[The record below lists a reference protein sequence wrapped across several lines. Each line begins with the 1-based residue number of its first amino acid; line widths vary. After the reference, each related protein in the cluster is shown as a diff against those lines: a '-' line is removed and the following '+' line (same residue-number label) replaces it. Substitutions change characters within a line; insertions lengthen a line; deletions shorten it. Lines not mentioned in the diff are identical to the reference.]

1 METIDRVK
9 QRTVLVA
16 SVAGAMVVAL
26 DGTVLLMA
34 QPVLGRD
41 LKASV
46 GEVQWTSTAYLVM
59 VASLLVMAGRLGD
72 RYGHGRL
79 LWIGGLGFGVA
90 SAGILVAPA
99 IGWVIALR
107 ALQGIF
113 AALLQPATLALLR
126 IAYPPN
132 RLRHAIGIRTS
143 AIGAASAA
151 GPLLGGVL
159 VAHFGWRSVFA
170 INLPIALLIVL
181 TAASLKLPAPPT
193 PRDQRVSLLGA
204 TLLAWP
210 LAALVYTVAGL
221 HDHGP
226 AKTLQG
232 LLVTALGVAAFAA
245 YEWRTE
251 QPFIPKPVA
260 HSRPVMASMTLLLIV
275 TSGLFGTLFLA
286 TFRLQQTLTP
296 LATALRVL
304 PMTIAMVICAPLAG
318 IAVRRYA
325 ARRTAVAGTL
335 FVALGIFL
343 ESTSTLGFALL
354 GAGFAAV
361 MVTATGTVVGDAPA
375 GYAGAVGG
383 IKQTAMNLGPALG
396 IAIASSLTTGP
407 TVVLA
412 GITIVAL
419 IPAALLPTAG
429 SR

>member
-1 METIDRVK
+1 MRRAPYWV
-9 QRTVLVA
+9 VLVA

-26 DGTVLLMA
+26 DGTALLMA
-34 QPVLGRD
+34 QPMLGRD
-41 LKASV
+41 LNASV
-46 GEVQWTSTAYLVM
+46 GQVQWTSTAYLLM

-72 RYGHGRL
+72 RYGHDRL
-79 LWIGGLGFGVA
+79 LWIGALGFGAA
-90 SAGILVAPA
+90 SAGILAAPT

-126 IAYPPN
+126 IAYPPD
-132 RLRHAIGIRTS
+132 RLRRAIGIRTS

-159 VAHFGWRSVFA
+159 VAQFGWRSVFA
-170 INLPIALLIVL
+170 INLPIALLIVVL
-181 TAASLKLPAPPT
+181 ARKLRTPPT
-193 PRDQRVSLLGA
+193 TRDQRVSLLGA
-204 TLLAWP
+204 ALLAWP
-210 LAALVYTVAGL
+210 LAGLVSAITG
-221 HDHGP
+221 HGP
-226 AKTLQG
+226 TETATG
-232 LLVTALGVAAFAA
+232 LGLTALGAAAFAA
-245 YEWRTE
+245 HERRTE

-260 HSRPVMASMTLLLIV
+260 HSRPVMASMSLLLIV

-296 LATALRVL
+296 LAAALRVL
-304 PMTIAMVICAPLAG
+304 PMTVMMVIGAPLAG

-335 FVALGIFL
+335 LVALGIIL
-343 ESTSTLGFALL
+343 EPHSTLGFALL

-361 MVTATGTVVGDAPA
+361 MVTATGTVVGDAPP

-383 IKQTAMNLGPALG
+383 IKQTAMNIGPTLG
-396 IAIASSLTTGP
+396 IAIASSLTTEAP
-407 TVVLA
+407 VVLIA
-412 GITIVAL
+412 LTVAAL
-419 IPAALLPTAG
+419 IPAALLPTGG